1 MQGKSAAGNLEG
13 ADDCSCVQVPGS
25 HGRTSFSKFWQLAIR
40 PKSGS
45 LPQLQIPENIF
56 PPRSLHPFPR
66 NFDPPQCS
74 SRISY
79 GGGWH
84 FTHWNRI
91 GPVFAR
97 NLVAFWVKHFDG
109 RFCVLSGI
117 GRIWLF
123 QSKCLF
129 CTPIC
134 RGPENHSHIYCR
146 ISSQNLLCQ
155 ERCLRGHNLPL
166 WLPLWL
172 ALARP
177 RPKAFLG
184 CIKYCKIFSV
194 FETHP
199 ALKWKIGSSIRETF
213 CHWDQKV

>member
-1 MQGKSAAGNLEG
+1 MQGKVRQATWRARTIAPVFSSQDPMDALLSANSGNLPS
-13 ADDCSCVQVPGS
+13 DPNQDHFLNFKS
-25 HGRTSFSKFWQLAIR
+25 
-40 PKSGS
+40 PKTFS
-45 LPQLQIPENIF
+45 LPGA
-56 PPRSLHPFPR
+56 
-66 NFDPPQCS
+66 
-74 SRISY
+74 Y
-79 GGGWH
+79 
-84 FTHWNRI
+84 I

-97 NLVAFWVKHFDG
+97 KLVGFWVKDFDG

-194 FETHP
+194 FEAHP

>member
-1 MQGKSAAGNLEG
+1 MAHCHEGHHLLQKMGISNFIVEPMNLGFCCIKRLKKNKKKIQFDNGKWKVKCGRQPGGRGRLLL
-13 ADDCSCVQVPGS
+13 CSGPRIPWTHLFQQILATCHQTQI
-25 HGRTSFSKFWQLAIR
+25 RITSSTSS
-40 PKSGS
+40 P
-45 LPQLQIPENIF
+45 PEKIF
-56 PPRSLHPFPR
+56 PPRSFHPFPR

-97 NLVAFWVKHFDG
+97 KLAALWVKDFDG
-109 RFCVLSGI
+109 RFCVPSGLLNC
-117 GRIWLF
+117 RIWLF

-155 ERCLRGHNLPL
+155 EMCLLGHNLPL
-166 WLPLWL
+166 
-172 ALARP
+172 
-177 RPKAFLG
+177 
-184 CIKYCKIFSV
+184 
-194 FETHP
+194 
-199 ALKWKIGSSIRETF
+199 
-213 CHWDQKV
+213 

>member
-1 MQGKSAAGNLEG
+1 MQGKVRQATWRARTIAPGFRSQDPMDALLSANSGNLPS
-13 ADDCSCVQVPGS
+13 DPNQDHFLNFKSS
-25 HGRTSFSKFWQLAIR
+25 KTFS
-40 PKSGS
+40 
-45 LPQLQIPENIF
+45 
-56 PPRSLHPFPR
+56 PPRSLHPIPR

-97 NLVAFWVKHFDG
+97 MLATLWVKDFDR
-109 RFCVLSGI
+109 RFCVLSGLLNC
-117 GRIWLF
+117 RIWLF

-146 ISSQNLLCQ
+146 MSTQNLLCP
-155 ERCLRGHNLPL
+155 ERCLLGHNLPL
-166 WLPLWL
+166 
-172 ALARP
+172 
-177 RPKAFLG
+177 
-184 CIKYCKIFSV
+184 
-194 FETHP
+194 
-199 ALKWKIGSSIRETF
+199 
-213 CHWDQKV
+213 